1 VDGVSPA
8 AASALQRYEWP
19 GNVRELENFIE
30 RAMVM
35 AGGRTIEL
43 TDLPPHLQP
52 RVEPVE
58 YLANDENL
66 SIKEASRRLERTLI
80 RRALEKT
87 GGNRTQAAKIL
98 EISHP
103 ALLYK
108 IKAYKLD
115 SPSGE

>member
-1 VDGVSPA
+1 
-8 AASALQRYEWP
+8 
-19 GNVRELENFIE
+19 
-30 RAMVM
+30 MVM
-35 AGGRTIEL
+35 ASGRTIEL

-52 RVEPVE
+52 KAEPVE
-58 YLANDENL
+58 YLANGENL
-66 SIKEASRRLERTLI
+66 SIKEASRKLERTLI

-108 IKAYKLD
+108 IKAYELD
-115 SPSGE
+115 SPSG